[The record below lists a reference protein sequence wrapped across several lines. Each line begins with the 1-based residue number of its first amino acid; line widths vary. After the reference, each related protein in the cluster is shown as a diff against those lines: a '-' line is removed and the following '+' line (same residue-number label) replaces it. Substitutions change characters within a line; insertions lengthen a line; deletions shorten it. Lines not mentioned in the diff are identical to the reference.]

1 MAVGFVC
8 HVFMCDCGDT
18 AKEVVKTVG
27 QAFYNDPAPPLAN
40 LLPDGRD
47 SGKPTLAERRASNKL
62 LIGSGS
68 SRRSHTDFPA
78 MPMPTSPLASSSRS
92 RSRKQRDRPS
102 SGGAKSRRSGSV
114 ASLDLLGRSSAS
126 GDFDQPRLLGRRSTS
141 TSTGAGSSG
150 SANHSSGESHSET
163 ESPRTVARSFAK
175 LVQPSS
181 ESVSSAYFVQQTA
194 QNLFRRF
201 SQTGMDQR
209 SGDTKSF
216 SGMTIIDWLV
226 KNGDFA
232 DRSMAVDFMETLMQ
246 AGSIAL
252 VVPVDLG
259 KFEDSAVRYRF
270 VLSTSHSRLIKTTD
284 ESGKGSSA
292 DDFDSAG
299 DASDSFDLMKAIAR
313 DSPEDFAAVM
323 DQLTNENGEGKLTAK
338 HLTSCL
344 HQAVKMKSIKVA
356 EVLLT
361 RGVPVD
367 CRNAKGDTPLH
378 RAAYFGDAKMAKLLL
393 DHGADVDSLSNT
405 DQSTPIFRAAERLRN
420 IGAAILLLEH
430 GAKLQVRN
438 AAGTS
443 PVDLSPDLREMQQRL
458 CEAVAGKFAE
468 LSGTTEDMAAL
479 RKLASNSEND
489 RALQPLLK
497 REETSAYI
505 VSLCRGSDDFC
516 DQWLAVLQLLF
527 APGIRRH
534 RAAHTEMLNV
544 LVQYLVVPGKLRQL
558 SLEILADL
566 AESHPKKGQKDCL
579 KQMSTVD
586 LNQLVALISV
596 ENPTPQTLVA
606 ARVLGLVTIF
616 QRAQFLLSTASA
628 IKKLVMFCKDVDL
641 KIDEDVARAQQTG
654 TSTDSNL
661 ESTLLW
667 IVRTLANLSKRLET
681 HQLWRQIGAMPL
693 LQPFLTFPSQLVNI
707 FTARIFV
714 YQGIFEIGVYDI
726 LSLDAFTPHVD
737 MLEVAKPPVADG
749 ADAPAGGTSPW
760 AAVKGAS
767 LEKVASI
774 LISESDDLVCHL
786 FFLAYK
792 VYCQP
797 STLFRLLTYPL
808 HGHASAGNT
817 MTKAHDRVL
826 KLVKLWIEKHLSD
839 FTENPSLLEDLK
851 VLIQS
856 LHAKGGIYAFLAGQL
871 LDMTVSEN
879 PENMLTSGITDY
891 SSAAHNRLFE
901 DAKRKVLSGELPI
914 TKELA
919 FTLAATQLYVDDL
932 DQQSQGGAKM
942 SQTKLKQVL
951 PPGFTRGKDTT
962 EQVAMEYERIC
973 GVSLRDAKHLYLHI
987 CQLVA
992 YDYFPVKQVTPEKN
1006 KRLPRL
1012 LGIGTNRV
1020 ILLHDKTKEIV
1031 REFDLTQ
1038 IVRWQ
1043 VQILKD
1049 KGKKFLD
1056 SVPAGSK
1063 GTPFLVMKVEMYGI
1077 YVTADIALLQQI
1089 SGLILRRVKSL
1100 QTMFES
1106 QGIRIPLPEEQA
1118 AMQTGR
1124 APASSPLP
1132 PTATAPL
1139 GTPSLP
1145 AGTDADADPDALH
1158 HSFMCHCPPN
1168 PALGDVLLDELTLLD
1183 LLNFPEEFA
1192 RQLTVL
1198 EHSYFQR
1205 ITAQDLLDRVRNSK
1219 SGKQTECDN
1228 VIAMFNLVNQ
1238 WVVTTVLEQ
1247 KNRDTRCRVI
1257 EQFVQIADECYKLHN
1272 FNGVM
1277 EIITALTSTSIRRLT
1292 ETWEFVDAAVM
1303 LQFRELDRL
1312 MAASDNFKAYRKAV
1326 TIAVSDPPVVP
1337 YFGIL
1342 LKDLTF
1348 LHHGNPDYLS
1358 AGMINVGKWYQIV
1371 VLIKTMELQQRHSYN
1386 ILIVPQAQAVLGHIE
1401 AADAD
1406 WIDERSKMIQPSRT
1420 RTGSGSGGFKKS
1432 PRPTRALSHS
1442 RSASGH
1448 SLFSSLGFSTST
1460 GGTKSGF
1467 GI

>member
-1 MAVGFVC
+1 
-8 HVFMCDCGDT
+8 
-18 AKEVVKTVG
+18 
-27 QAFYNDPAPPLAN
+27 
-40 LLPDGRD
+40 
-47 SGKPTLAERRASNKL
+47 
-62 LIGSGS
+62 
-68 SRRSHTDFPA
+68 
-78 MPMPTSPLASSSRS
+78 
-92 RSRKQRDRPS
+92 
-102 SGGAKSRRSGSV
+102 
-114 ASLDLLGRSSAS
+114 
-126 GDFDQPRLLGRRSTS
+126 
-141 TSTGAGSSG
+141 
-150 SANHSSGESHSET
+150 
-163 ESPRTVARSFAK
+163 
-175 LVQPSS
+175 
-181 ESVSSAYFVQQTA
+181 
-194 QNLFRRF
+194 
-201 SQTGMDQR
+201 MDQR
-209 SGDTKSF
+209 SGDSKSF
-216 SGMTIIDWLV
+216 SGMTIIDWLI

-232 DRSMAVDFMETLMQ
+232 DRSVAVDFMETLMQ

-252 VVPVDLG
+252 VLPVDRG

-270 VLSTSHSRLIKTTD
+270 VLPNSHSHLSKTTD
-284 ESGKGSSA
+284 ESGKGSSN

-313 DSPEDFAAVM
+313 DSPEDFSAVM

-367 CRNAKGDTPLH
+367 SRNAKGDTPLH

-393 DHGADVDSLSNT
+393 DHGADVDSVSNT

-438 AAGTS
+438 VAGTS
-443 PVDLSPDLREMQQRL
+443 PVELSPDLREMQRRL
-458 CEAVAGKFAE
+458 CEAVAGKFAD
-468 LSGTTEDMAAL
+468 LSGTAEDMAAL

-489 RALQPLLK
+489 QALLPLLK

-505 VSLCRGSDDFC
+505 VSLCRGSDGFC
-516 DQWLAVLQLLF
+516 DEWLAVLELLF
-527 APGIRRH
+527 SPGIRRH
-534 RAAHTEMLNV
+534 RAAHTGMLNV

-558 SLEILADL
+558 ILDILADL
-566 AESHPKKGQKDCL
+566 AESHPSKGQKDCL

-586 LNQLVALISV
+586 LNQMVELISV

-616 QRAQFLLSTASA
+616 QRAQFQLSTAGA
-628 IKKLVMFCKDVDL
+628 IKKLVMFCKDVDE
-641 KIDEDVARAQQTG
+641 KIDEDLARAQQTG

-661 ESTLLW
+661 ESTLVW

-714 YQGIFEIGVYDI
+714 YQGIFEIGEYDI

-737 MLEVAKPPVADG
+737 MLDVTKPPVHDG
-749 ADAPAGGTSPW
+749 SYSPGLW
-760 AAVKGAS
+760 ARVKGAS

-808 HGHASAGNT
+808 HGHAGAGNT

-826 KLVKLWIEKHLSD
+826 KLVKLWIENHLSD
-839 FTENPSLLEDLK
+839 FMEFPSLLKDLK

-879 PENMLTSGITDY
+879 PESMLTSGVANY
-891 SSAAHNRLFE
+891 ASAAHNRLFE

-919 FTLAATQLYVDDL
+919 VTLAATQLYVDDL
-932 DQQSQGGAKM
+932 DQQSQGGGKM
-942 SQTKLKQVL
+942 TQTKLKQVL

-973 GVSLRDAKHLYLHI
+973 GVSLRDAKHLYLRV

-1012 LGIGTNRV
+1012 LGLGTNRI

-1043 VQILKD
+1043 VQMLKD
-1049 KGKKFLD
+1049 KGKKYLD
-1056 SVPAGSK
+1056 PVPPGSK
-1063 GTPFLVMKVEMYGI
+1063 GTPFLVIQVEMKNI
-1077 YVTADIALLQQI
+1077 YVCGDIALLKQI
-1089 SGLILRRVKSL
+1089 SVLILRRVKSL
-1100 QTMFES
+1100 QTLFES
-1106 QGIRIPLPEEQA
+1106 QGITIPVSDEQMGIQA
-1118 AMQTGR
+1118 GQ
-1124 APASSPLP
+1124 APAASPLP
-1132 PTATAPL
+1132 PTAAAPL
-1139 GTPSLP
+1139 GAPSP
-1145 AGTDADADPDALH
+1145 VEADPLNH
-1158 HSFMCHCPPN
+1158 LFMCQCPPN
-1168 PALGDVLLDELTLLD
+1168 PVLGDVLLDELTLLD
-1183 LLNFPEEFA
+1183 LLDFPEEFA
-1192 RQLTVL
+1192 RQPTVL

-1205 ITAQDLLDRVRNSK
+1205 ITAKDLLDRVRNSK
-1219 SGKQTECDN
+1219 SGKKTECDN

-1247 KNRDTRCRVI
+1247 ENRDTRCRVI

-1277 EIITALTSTSIRRLT
+1277 EITTALTSTSIRRLT

-1326 TIAVSDPPVVP
+1326 AIAVNDPPVVP

-1371 VLIKTMELQQRHSYN
+1371 VLVKTMELQQRHAYN
-1386 ILIVPQAQAVLGHIE
+1386 ILIVPQAQVVLGHIE

-1406 WIDERSKMIQPSRT
+1406 WIDERSKMVQPS
-1420 RTGSGSGGFKKS
+1420 TGSGGGGFATAKKS
-1432 PRPTRALSHS
+1432 PRPTRVPGHR
-1442 RSASGH
+1442 RSASGN
-1448 SLFSSLGFSTST
+1448 SLFFSLGFPTFT
-1460 GGTKSGF
+1460 GGSKSAV
-1467 GI
+1467 